1 LLSLLLWL
9 IFSLFSEATLLQS
22 RDDRVDPRHSLA
34 AEHSSAS
41 IRSRLGRGPRYSYL
55 RDFIYGAIDGVV
67 TTFAIVSGV
76 AGAGLPTGVVIVLG
90 LANLIADGFSMAAS
104 NYLGARSE
112 RQQRERLR
120 RMEEAHIDAYP
131 EGEREEIR
139 QIFEAKGFEGVG
151 LDQAVEII
159 TAERRRWVDTMLQE
173 EHGLTLGGPQ
183 PWRAAAATFCAFL
196 VTGFVPLSPFVWNY
210 LTGAG
215 ASSFVWSAGAT
226 AAAFLAIG
234 AVKGQL
240 VGQRWYAAG
249 CETLALGGAAA
260 AVAYAIGRALHH
272 MA

>member
-1 LLSLLLWL
+1 MQ
-9 IFSLFSEATLLQS
+9 SE
-22 RDDRVDPRHSLA
+22 DDRVHPRHSLA
-34 AEHSSAS
+34 AEHSPES
-41 IRSRLGRGPRYSYL
+41 IRFRLGRGPRYSYL
-55 RDFIYGAIDGVV
+55 RDFIYGAIDGAV
-67 TTFAIVSGV
+67 TTFAIVGGV
-76 AGAGLPTGVVIVLG
+76 VGAGLPSGVVIVLG

-104 NYLGARSE
+104 NYLGVRSE
-112 RQQRERLR
+112 RQQRDRLR
-120 RMEEAHIDAYP
+120 RMEETHIDMYP

-139 QIFEAKGFEGVG
+139 QIFEAKGFEGTR
-151 LDQAVEII
+151 LDHAVEVI
-159 TAERRRWVDTMLQE
+159 TADRRRWVDTMLQE

-183 PWRAAAATFCAFL
+183 PWRAAAATFYAFV

-226 AAAFLAIG
+226 AAAFFAVG

-260 AVAYAIGRALHH
+260 AVAYSIGLALHH
-272 MA
+272 IA